1 LVKPGLVNY
10 KDNPV
15 PPHYAVVQ
23 VLEITDSGCEDWEI
37 DFPVEGS

>member
-15 PPHYAVVQ
+15 PPHYVVVQ
-23 VLEITDSGCEDWEI
+23 VLESTDSG
-37 DFPVEGS
+37 